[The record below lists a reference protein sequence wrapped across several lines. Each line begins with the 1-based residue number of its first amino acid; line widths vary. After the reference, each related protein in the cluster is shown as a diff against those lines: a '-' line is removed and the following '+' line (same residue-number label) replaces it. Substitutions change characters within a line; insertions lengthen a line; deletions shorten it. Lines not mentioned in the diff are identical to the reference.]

1 MSVLEVL
8 RKKSE
13 ELRKI
18 WKMYF
23 LDELVVDEGELID
36 LSSYYVL
43 GLMLSFVCLIF
54 IVGLLGVVLFLF

>member
-1 MSVLEVL
+1 
-8 RKKSE
+8 
-13 ELRKI
+13 
-18 WKMYF
+18 MYF